1 MNDKLSDKEIL
12 YFYDILHWVENKIK
26 KGEHKG
32 YKIDDKRVLQF
43 RKSKQV
49 KLDYKNKPYEH
60 WDRNLI
66 IFKTGNDST
75 CPAFFKHIRNAF
87 AHGNIYKDKNMYII
101 KDIYRKEVTMYGY
114 ISQNLFK
121 ELIEIIKSTRR

>member
-49 KLDYKNKPYEH
+49 KLERQKYVHYKGYLQKRSHNV
-60 WDRNLI
+60 W
-66 IFKTGNDST
+66 
-75 CPAFFKHIRNAF
+75 
-87 AHGNIYKDKNMYII
+87 IYQSKFI
-101 KDIYRKEVTMYGY
+101 
-114 ISQNLFK
+114 
-121 ELIEIIKSTRR
+121 